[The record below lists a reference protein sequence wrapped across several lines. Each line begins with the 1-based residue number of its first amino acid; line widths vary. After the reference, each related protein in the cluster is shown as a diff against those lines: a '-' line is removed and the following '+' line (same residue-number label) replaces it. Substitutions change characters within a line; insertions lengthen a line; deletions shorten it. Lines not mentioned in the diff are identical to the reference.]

1 MSVSITVTQDEA
13 LLVNVELDDRVVED
27 AGGRQAVVGAL
38 LSGLSMHLQMPR
50 LGTETIRLRLPG
62 LEDQEPASS
71 ALSPAELA
79 ALGIDPA
86 EGAGDPP
93 A

>member
-38 LSGLSMHLQMPR
+38 LSGQIGRAHV
-50 LGTETIRLRLPG
+50 
-62 LEDQEPASS
+62 
-71 ALSPAELA
+71 
-79 ALGIDPA
+79 
-86 EGAGDPP
+86 
-93 A
+93 